1 MNRLRAVCILTCCT
15 VLFIQHIEGAPA
27 RDSVA
32 IKDAELATLRQML
45 DLSRDSLQN
54 EIADRWR
61 AKQRAV
67 EQREVDKEE
76 FERLKVALEKTY
88 AEIGSLK
95 EECFSKERLAEDEL
109 AAFDA
114 KQSEWHSL
122 STALQ
127 EVFGREA
134 KAIDETFPLDRE
146 TRRSDLE
153 SVRRTFQQRMDP
165 AVGLDAFIEYTGHYL
180 DLGAALTIVK
190 QTVLAD
196 DGKPRL
202 LTVARFGNVFG
213 YGMSENGEMFIMRQC
228 GRQGKGT
235 YTVEK
240 ITAPTLLT
248 SLRALFPTWVASGS
262 VTGNVPT
269 DVLQNDQTS
278 MLIEGKKIGRFQTF
292 YNSVKAGGAV
302 MVPLLL
308 LPVWA
313 LFLVAFKLVQ
323 FGGRRRLY
331 GRHYGEIISLL
342 DADKPLQ
349 SLDHARKQNSVLGR
363 IAEQCLVRTTTDRP
377 ALEKA
382 VRELMVEEIPQ
393 FGRYLNTLA
402 VIAGAAPLLGLLGT
416 ISGMIN
422 LFGAVTH
429 YGTGDP
435 KFLAGGISEALI
447 TAKTGLAIAIPVL
460 FIHDYLR
467 NTKERLQADLEKYAL
482 RLLNRLHPGG

>member
-1 MNRLRAVCILTCCT
+1 MNNLRSVCLIGCFAFLSLQRLDAAT
-15 VLFIQHIEGAPA
+15 V
-27 RDSVA
+27 RDTA
-32 IKDAELATLRQML
+32 AAKEAELTTLRQEL

-67 EQREVDKEE
+67 EQRESDKEE
-76 FERLKVALEKTY
+76 LERLKESLEKTY

-95 EECFSKERLAEDEL
+95 EECFSKERAAEEEMS
-109 AAFDA
+109 AFEA
-114 KQSEWHSL
+114 KQGEWRSL

-127 EVFGREA
+127 EVFAREA

-153 SVRRTFQQRMDP
+153 SLRRSFQQRMDP
-165 AVGLDAFIEYTGHYL
+165 AAGLDAFVEYAVHYL

-202 LTVARFGNVFG
+202 LTVARFGSVFG
-213 YGMSENGEMFIMRQC
+213 YGLSENGEMFIIRQS
-228 GRQGKGT
+228 GRQGKGN

-240 ITAPTLLT
+240 ITAPALQT

-262 VTGNVPT
+262 VTGMVPT

-278 MLIEGKKIGRFQTF
+278 MLIEGKKIGRFRTF
-292 YNSVKAGGAV
+292 YHSVKAGGAV

-308 LPVWA
+308 LPLWA
-313 LFLVAFKLVQ
+313 LVLVIFKLVQ

-331 GRHYGEIISLL
+331 CRHYGEIVALL
-342 DADKPLQ
+342 DADKPVQ
-349 SLDHARKQNSVLGR
+349 ALDHAKKQNSAIGR
-363 IAEQCLVRTTTDRP
+363 IAKRCLIRTAADRP
-377 ALEKA
+377 GLEKA
-382 VRELMVEEIPQ
+382 VREIMVEEIPQ